1 MINYSFKN
9 INHIKERDQTIKLF
23 ILQKV
28 KFDRSIMIHTVG
40 FQSHILSSVTEN
52 IDKFVEDMTKQHG
65 STFRLIDIKF
75 AATTKPLESTRKQSD
90 VDYSALIIY
99 EI

>member
-1 MINYSFKN
+1 MI
-9 INHIKERDQTIKLF
+9 R
-23 ILQKV
+23 
-28 KFDRSIMIHTVG
+28 TVG
-40 FQSHILSSVTEN
+40 FEAENLIIVTDN

-75 AATTKPLESTRKQSD
+75 SSATKTLDSTQKTN
-90 VDYSALIIY
+90 VNYSALIIY

>member
-9 INHIKERDQTIKLF
+9 INHIKERDQTINLF
-23 ILQKV
+23 TLQKV
-28 KFDRSIMIHTVG
+28 KFDRSIMIHTVD

-65 STFRLIDIKF
+65 STFRFIDIKF

-99 EI
+99 ES

>member
-1 MINYSFKN
+1 
-9 INHIKERDQTIKLF
+9 
-23 ILQKV
+23 
-28 KFDRSIMIHTVG
+28 MIHTIG
-40 FQSHILSSVTEN
+40 FQSHILNSVTES

-75 AATTKPLESTRKQSD
+75 AATAKPLESTRKQSD

-99 EI
+99 QI